1 MTGIRDNNT
10 DFIHAAQNVVQWC
23 DDVLN
28 NAPLTVAQRD
38 DLQHVRRAARL
49 FYEQAQTRY
58 SHVLQSGDDEA
69 IQALRHRLRNHL
81 NIVVG
86 FTQVLLREMP
96 DNLLLHLL
104 TIRKI
109 HQTGQTLLMH
119 VNRME

>member
-1 MTGIRDNNT
+1 MTGIRDDNT
-10 DFIHAAQNVVQWC
+10 DFIHAAQDVVQWC
-23 DDVLN
+23 DDLLTS
-28 NAPLTVAQRD
+28 APLTASQRD
-38 DLQHVRRAARL
+38 DLQHVRQAARL
-49 FYEQAQTRY
+49 FYEQAQNRY
-58 SHVLQSGDDEA
+58 RHVVQSGDDEA
-69 IQALRHRLRNHL
+69 IQTLRHRLRNHL

-109 HQTGQTLLMH
+109 HQTGQTLLLH